1 MDLTLKE
8 IETLK
13 ICLVNN
19 MILEKKNNRE
29 KEEHYVLI
37 KKLLKKLS
45 NYEKEGNKNET
56 RYIL

>member
-29 KEEHYVLI
+29 KEEYYVLI

-45 NYEKEGNKNET
+45 NYEKERNKNET